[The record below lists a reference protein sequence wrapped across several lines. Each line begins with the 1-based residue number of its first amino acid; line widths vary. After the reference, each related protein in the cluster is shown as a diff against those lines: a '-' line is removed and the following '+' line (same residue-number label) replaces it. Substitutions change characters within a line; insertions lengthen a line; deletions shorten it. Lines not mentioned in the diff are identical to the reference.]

1 MSVPECDRLDDYS
14 LGGLSDEATAGFEAH
29 LAGCPACRDELR
41 RQQQIDGLLARATG
55 QLEPVPS
62 SLIDRIEQ
70 QVRRSRRRR
79 VVHWAWGLSAAA
91 LAASV
96 LAVWLA
102 AGGFGTGNRTPPVV
116 REAPE
121 PNSGGEHVDP
131 DRPQAPRA
139 DPVASVA
146 IADPADAILVPVETK
161 APNVSIVWIYPTVK
175 PVRAPSVPGKD

>member
-1 MSVPECDRLDDYS
+1 MSISECDRLDDYL
-14 LGGLSDEATAGFEAH
+14 LGGLPEDETAGFEAH
-29 LAGCPACRDELR
+29 LAGCPACRDELQ
-41 RQQQIDGLLARATG
+41 RQQQIDGLLAQATG

-62 SLIDRIEQ
+62 SLIDRIER

-79 VVHWAWGLSAAA
+79 AVHWAWGLSAAA

-102 AGGFGTGNRTPPVV
+102 TGGFGTGNGTPPIV
-116 REAPE
+116 RQPPG
-121 PNSGGEHVDP
+121 PNSGRERVDP

-139 DPVASVA
+139 RAVASVA
-146 IADPADAILVPVETK
+146 IADPTDAILVPVETK

-175 PVRAPSVPGKD
+175 PVQPPKAPNND